1 MRVDLIQ
8 QAKRSIDAQYY
19 IVGDDYFTYAG
30 LALLRDAAR
39 RGCRVRVIIDGRSN
53 KISPDVHAHLRQEK
67 IFVKIYHPMTLR
79 KFSWLVRR
87 MHDKGLDVDGKQMI
101 RGGRNVEGDYFGY
114 AHRNFVDRDVYVEGK
129 AVADSSAYFD
139 ELWNSG
145 EVVPVKVNDP
155 TGAHA
160 QQGREIIDAAAA
172 KLRKSKTPRVDT
184 GTDWSARAREVGP
197 VQFFTTRSAEKAW
210 KPASVQNCATHF
222 VVPIAP
228 CWSRRR
234 TSCRQKSFFRKSSGR
249 RIRA

>member
-1 MRVDLIQ
+1 MIGGSAYYSLGASDRFVKRIFALALGFCLLEPSRADKVRIVEDPREASQMRVDLIQ

-160 QQGREIIDAAAA
+160 QQGRAIIDAAAA
-172 KLRKSKTPRVDT
+172 KLRKSKRRV
-184 GTDWSARAREVGP
+184 
-197 VQFFTTRSAEKAW
+197 
-210 KPASVQNCATHF
+210 
-222 VVPIAP
+222 
-228 CWSRRR
+228 
-234 TSCRQKSFFRKSSGR
+234 
-249 RIRA
+249 